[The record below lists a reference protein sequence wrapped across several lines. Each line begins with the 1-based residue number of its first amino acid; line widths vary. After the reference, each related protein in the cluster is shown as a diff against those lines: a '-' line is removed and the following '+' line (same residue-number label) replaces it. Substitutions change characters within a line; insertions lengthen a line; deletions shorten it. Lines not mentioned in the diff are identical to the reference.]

1 MCEATPMTHFGTVQG
16 NRIELEEPVNL
27 PAGTR
32 VRVLVL
38 PVGKMDS
45 HCLIGLFHEEAELL
59 DSLLE
64 TVMTERETRPLRQ
77 YDGQS
82 FT

>member
-1 MCEATPMTHFGTVQG
+1 MREAKLMTHFGTVQG

-38 PVGKMDS
+38 QVGKTDS
-45 HCLIGLFHEEAELL
+45 HCLIGLFRDEAELL
-59 DSLLE
+59 DTLLE
-64 TVMTERETRPLRQ
+64 AVMTDRETRPLRQ
-77 YDGQS
+77 YDG
-82 FT
+82 

>member
-1 MCEATPMTHFGTVQG
+1 MREATRMTHLGTVQG

-38 PVGKMDS
+38 PVGKTDS
-45 HCLIGLFHEEAELL
+45 HCLIGLFRDEAELL
-59 DSLLE
+59 DTLLE
-64 TVMTERETRPLRQ
+64 AVMTERETRPLRQ
-77 YDGQS
+77 YDRQS

>member
-1 MCEATPMTHFGTVQG
+1 MREAKLMTHFGTVQG

-38 PVGKMDS
+38 PVGKTGS
-45 HCLIGLFHEEAELL
+45 HCLIGLFRDEAELL
-59 DSLLE
+59 DTLLE
-64 TVMTERETRPLRQ
+64 AVMTDRETRPLRQ
-77 YDGQS
+77 YDG
-82 FT
+82 

>member
-1 MCEATPMTHFGTVQG
+1 MREATRMTHLGTVQG

-38 PVGKMDS
+38 PVGKTDS
-45 HCLIGLFHEEAELL
+45 HCLIGLFR
-59 DSLLE
+59 D
-64 TVMTERETRPLRQ
+64 
-77 YDGQS
+77 
-82 FT
+82 

>member
-1 MCEATPMTHFGTVQG
+1 MTHFGTVQG

>member
-16 NRIELEEPVNL
+16 NRIELEEPINL
-27 PAGTR
+27 PLGTR

>member
-16 NRIELEEPVNL
+16 NRIELEEPINL
-27 PAGTR
+27 PSGTR

-38 PVGKMDS
+38 PEGKMDS
-45 HCLIGLFHEEAELL
+45 HCLIGLFRDEAELL
-59 DSLLE
+59 DTMLE

>member
-1 MCEATPMTHFGTVQG
+1 MREAKLMTHFGTVQG

-38 PVGKMDS
+38 PVGKTDS
-45 HCLIGLFHEEAELL
+45 HCLIGLFRDEAELL
-59 DSLLE
+59 DTLLE
-64 TVMTERETRPLRQ
+64 AVMTDRETRPLRQ
-77 YDGQS
+77 YDG
-82 FT
+82 

>member
-1 MCEATPMTHFGTVQG
+1 MCETTPMTHFGTVQG

-77 YDGQS
+77 YEGQS

>member
-1 MCEATPMTHFGTVQG
+1 MREATRMTHLGTVQG

-38 PVGKMDS
+38 PVGKTDS
-45 HCLIGLFHEEAELL
+45 HCLIGLFRDEAELL
-59 DSLLE
+59 DTLLE
-64 TVMTERETRPLRQ
+64 AVMTERETRPLRQ
-77 YDGQS
+77 RDE
-82 FT
+82 

>member
-1 MCEATPMTHFGTVQG
+1 MTHIGTVRG
-16 NRIELEEPVNL
+16 THIELEEPINL
-27 PAGTR
+27 PSGTR

-38 PVGKMDS
+38 PEGKMDS

-77 YDGQS
+77 RDE
-82 FT
+82 

>member
-38 PVGKMDS
+38 QVGKMDS
-45 HCLIGLFHEEAELL
+45 HCLIGLFHDEAELL
-59 DSLLE
+59 DTLLE
-64 TVMTERETRPLRQ
+64 AVMTERETRPLRQ

>member
-27 PAGTR
+27 PARTR

-77 YDGQS
+77 YEEQS